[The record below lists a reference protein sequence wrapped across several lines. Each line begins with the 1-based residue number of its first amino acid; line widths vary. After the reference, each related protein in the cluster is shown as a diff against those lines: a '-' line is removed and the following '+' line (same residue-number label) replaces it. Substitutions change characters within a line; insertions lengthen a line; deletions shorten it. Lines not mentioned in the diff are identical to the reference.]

1 MDVNRLFAIGRTGPI
16 IGSTHVLES
25 KSLERN
31 STMKVRIRGFT
42 LIELLVVIAIIAILA
57 AILFPVFAQAR
68 EKARGTACLSNTKQL
83 GLAFAMYTQDYDE
96 TTLMVGPDHDWWF
109 PMYPYMKNLQML
121 ICPDR
126 SDFCNGCMQNGDGT
140 SQGNNARIEGYGYN
154 GGPLNTRGGGLLQ
167 VEQTVNGVQY
177 VELGISLAQI
187 QTPAETF
194 AFGDSYDTPRMGFAM
209 TFLACTWN
217 GTSNQS
223 LRHSGHFNVAFT
235 DGHSKS
241 VYEEGGY
248 LTASSENGRFIRP
261 RSTAMISDY
270 CSDPSNTVADD
281 GAPYGDNLPIPTLQ
295 CGQIGA
301 YFDANFNTACG
312 NALPGSTNCTMHD

>member
-1 MDVNRLFAIGRTGPI
+1 M
-16 IGSTHVLES
+16 
-25 KSLERN
+25 
-31 STMKVRIRGFT
+31 
-42 LIELLVVIAIIAILA
+42 IAIIAILA
-57 AILFPVFAQAR
+57 AILFPVFAQ
-68 EKARGTACLSNTKQL
+68 ARGTACLSNTKQL

-96 TTLMVGPDHDWWF
+96 TTLCVGPDHDWWF
-109 PMYPYMKNLQML
+109 LLYPYMKNLQML
-121 ICPDR
+121 CCPDR
-126 SDFCNGCMQNGDGT
+126 SDFCNGCMQNPDGT

-167 VEQTVNGVQY
+167 VEQTVGGVQY

-187 QTPAETF
+187 QTLAQMY

-209 TFLACTWN
+209 TFLPCTWN

-223 LRHSGHFNVAFT
+223 LRHNGQFNVAFA

-248 LTASSENGRFIRP
+248 LTSGSENNRFIRP
-261 RSTAMISDY
+261 RNTAQISYY
-270 CSDPSNTVADD
+270 CSDPNNVVADD
-281 GAPYGDNLPIPTLQ
+281 GSPYSDSLPIPTLT

-301 YFDANFNTACG
+301 YFDANFNSPCGTA
-312 NALPGSTNCTMHD
+312 APGSTNCTMHD